1 MVEKAKSGTVA
12 SIRRN
17 IVPVSVTFAIVI
29 FLLLLPQSVFYRG
42 LVSILAEWQF
52 IWFGRYFPILTMA
65 LPIILLTLL
74 LLLVLWLVL
83 RRKSNE
89 DDEQPEPSLAEQ
101 LALSVTRTRLAMRS
115 FFVLAGLGL
124 LGAVVSL
131 ILMARLPDDGGERQ
145 EIAVG
150 AIPFAVPR
158 EGAARLSGTLDW
170 QKLATIDRNLVLA
183 NQRTYFIPIVSR
195 IADRKSTRYFVQVFR
210 PEFVLPANRLPGIV
224 PEKDKLLENG
234 RIVPTR
240 DGPAN
245 TVTGTLRQDGLPDEI
260 VRLYEKTGLEV
271 HPDHYVLYRKT
282 ADLRWP
288 YWIAALE
295 FLLFATGAGILAFF
309 QRRQLRRLL
318 GAETGAA
325 A

>member
-1 MVEKAKSGTVA
+1 MVDKAQKGIVA

-17 IVPVSVTFAIVI
+17 IVPVTVTFAIVI

-65 LPIILLTLL
+65 LPIILLSLL
-74 LLLVLWLVL
+74 LLLILWLVL
-83 RRKSNE
+83 RRKRS
-89 DDEQPEPSLAEQ
+89 DDEDQPELSLAEQ

-131 ILMARLPDDGGERQ
+131 ILMARLPDDSGDRQ

-150 AIPFAVPR
+150 ALPFAVPR
-158 EGAARLSGTLDW
+158 EGPARLTGTLDW

-195 IADRKSTRYFVQVFR
+195 IAERKSTRYFVQVFR

-224 PEKDKLLENG
+224 PEKDKLLEDG
-234 RIVPTR
+234 RIVPTK
-240 DGPAN
+240 DGPGN
-245 TVTGTLRQDGLPDEI
+245 SVTGTLRQDGLPDEI

-288 YWIAALE
+288 YWVAALE
-295 FLLFATGAGILAFF
+295 FLLLALGAGILAFF

-318 GAETGAA
+318 GAETTGPA
-325 A
+325 